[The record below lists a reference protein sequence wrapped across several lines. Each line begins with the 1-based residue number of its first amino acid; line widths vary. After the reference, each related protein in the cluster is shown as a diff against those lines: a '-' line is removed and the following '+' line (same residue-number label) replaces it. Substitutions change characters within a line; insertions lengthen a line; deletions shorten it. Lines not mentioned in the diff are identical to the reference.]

1 MCKHVSAVLYGVGV
15 LLDTKPELLF
25 TLRGVDGADLLA
37 KAKDAA
43 VTGVTENTGELAGAD
58 LSALFGIELG
68 DIAEPVTEFKKVT
81 KVKKPAK
88 TKTLEKASKRPR
100 SRGA

>member
-1 MCKHVSAVLYGVGV
+1 VGV
-15 LLDTKPELLF
+15 LLDGQPELIF
-25 TLRGVDGADLLA
+25 KLRGVDGADLLA

-43 VTGVTENTGELAGAD
+43 VTGMAKSTGELEGAD

-68 DIAEPVTEFKKVT
+68 EIAEPVTEVKKVT
-81 KVKKPAK
+81 KVKKAAK
-88 TKTLEKASKRPR
+88 KAAKPKTSEKAPKHGR